1 LRKGSDPLNAEEK
14 EKMAKLSF
22 ELFKDKDT
30 RDNSDLLVLKIK
42 EQVKDFQALRSKLK
56 GWYYSKFKKGFITKD
71 LNITDNDVKK
81 MLEGQEV
88 AEIKKTSKNES
99 PEYFKKL
106 SDYITL
112 EEGKEKIKELFLNLS
127 FSQYKHW
134 AQNAN
139 IWDVVMSDEEK
150 TKVLNFMLDYFVNYV
165 YNKNYDL
172 KYIRECIIHK
182 SLKKDFNTFHANGD
196 DLTYFVIWDKL
207 PIIEG
212 LETTKEF
219 YSATWG
225 YDQTN
230 VTLAYKLNKKCWGLT
245 VFETNS
251 TSNKYL
257 LKRIAENA
265 KNFSNSF
272 MYFTKCDN
280 PDSEYYM
287 QHDASRTGNYR

>member
-1 LRKGSDPLNAEEK
+1 
-14 EKMAKLSF
+14 MAKLSF

-42 EQVKDFQALRSKLK
+42 EQVKDFQSLRSKLK
-56 GWYYSKFKKGFITKD
+56 GWYYSRFKSGFITKNLD
-71 LNITDNDVKK
+71 ITKDDVEK

-88 AEIKKTSKNES
+88 ESKKTSKNES

-112 EEGKEKIKELFLNLS
+112 EEGKEKIKELFSNLP
-127 FSQYKHW
+127 FDGYKRW

-139 IWDVVMSDEEK
+139 IWDVVLTDEEK
-150 TKVLNFMLDYFVNYV
+150 AKVLNYMLDYFENYI
-165 YNKNYDL
+165 YIKNYDL
-172 KYIRECIIHK
+172 KYIRESIIHK
-182 SLKKDFNTFHANGD
+182 SLKKDSDTFHANGD
-196 DLTYFVIWDKL
+196 NLTYFVIWDKL

-219 YSATWG
+219 YSAMWG

-251 TSNKYL
+251 PSHEYL
-257 LKRIAENA
+257 LKRVDANA
-265 KNFSNSF
+265 KNFSDSF
-272 MYFTKCDN
+272 MHFSLCDN

-287 QHDASRTGNYR
+287 QYDASRTGNYR

>member
-1 LRKGSDPLNAEEK
+1 MEKLN
-14 EKMAKLSF
+14 F

-42 EQVKDFQALRSKLK
+42 EKVEDFKSLRSKLK
-56 GWYYSKFKKGFITKD
+56 GWYYSKFKSGFITKD
-71 LNITDNDVKK
+71 LSITEDDIKK
-81 MLEGQEV
+81 ILEGEEV
-88 AEIKKTSKNES
+88 ETKTTTNAS

-112 EEGKEKIKELFLNLS
+112 EEGKEKVKELFSNLP
-127 FSQYKHW
+127 FAGYKRW

-150 TKVLNFMLDYFVNYV
+150 TKVLNYMLDYFENYV

-182 SLKKDFNTFHANGD
+182 SLKKDFDTFNANGD
-196 DLTYFVIWDKL
+196 NLTYFVIWDKL
-207 PIIEG
+207 PTIEG
-212 LETTKEF
+212 LEKTKTF
-219 YSATWG
+219 YSAMWG

-251 TSNKYL
+251 PSSEYL
-257 LKRIAENA
+257 LKRVKDDAQH
-265 KNFSNSF
+265 FSESF

-287 QHDASRTGNYR
+287 RYDASRTGNYR

>member
-1 LRKGSDPLNAEEK
+1 
-14 EKMAKLSF
+14 MAKLSF

-71 LNITDNDVKK
+71 LNITEDDIKK
-81 MLEGQEV
+81 ILEGQEI
-88 AEIKKTSKNES
+88 ESKKTSKNES

-112 EEGKEKIKELFLNLS
+112 EEGKEKIKELFSNLP
-127 FSQYKHW
+127 FDGYKRW

-139 IWDVVMSDEEK
+139 IWNVDLTEEEQE
-150 TKVLNFMLDYFVNYV
+150 KVLNYMLDYFENYIYV
-165 YNKNYDL
+165 KNYDL
-172 KYIRECIIHK
+172 KYIRKAIIHK
-182 SLKKDFNTFHANGD
+182 SLKKDFDTFHANGD
-196 DLTYFVIWDKL
+196 NLTYFVIWDKL

-212 LETTKEF
+212 LEVTKEF
-219 YSATWG
+219 YSAMWG

-251 TSNKYL
+251 LRHEYL
-257 LKRIAENA
+257 LKRVAENA

-280 PDSEYYM
+280 PDSEHYM
-287 QHDASRTGNYR
+287 QYDASRTGNYR